1 MSLEQDVFRKSRA
14 DAGRLKK
21 YGFTKTDGRYIYE
34 RDFAGGAMR
43 AVVEIDSEMKLTGKV
58 FDKAAEDEYTAFR
71 VQGSDGKVCRLCES
85 GIHRHPGG
93 NQRKLF

>member
-1 MSLEQDVFRKSRA
+1 
-14 DAGRLKK
+14 
-21 YGFTKTDGRYIYE
+21 
-34 RDFAGGAMR
+34 MR

-71 VQGSDGKVCRLCES
+71 VQGATGKFAGCVKAEYIAILE
-85 GIHRHPGG
+85 G